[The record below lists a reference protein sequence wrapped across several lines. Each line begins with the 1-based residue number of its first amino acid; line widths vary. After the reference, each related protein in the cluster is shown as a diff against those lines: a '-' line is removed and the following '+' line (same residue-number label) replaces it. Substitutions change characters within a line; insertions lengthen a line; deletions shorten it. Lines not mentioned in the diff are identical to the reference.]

1 MRPDANLWLR
11 AECTVGHLENDPE
24 HVQVLEEIDTRKY
37 EAMQEADQVE
47 EKGVAAE
54 PCEETIVAIGRYH
67 RFRAERHRRVV
78 NNVLIIFVSA
88 VRSIGMSEALDVRE
102 LVPVF
107 LLRESDRELDIGL
120 RVRVVVDQQLITR
133 VMSKF
138 IGMYW
143 SQRIDVENENRFVD
157 IAWLLEGVNVG
168 DVHTSVHR
176 RRCQVRR
183 IEMVG
188 HASPCLSSGSRSQL
202 PTPATRVSR
211 VRGRTAVTVAAL
223 CPGRHRAFAP

>member
-1 MRPDANLWLR
+1 MRPDASLGAR
-11 AECTVGHLENDPE
+11 AECTIGHLENHPK
-24 HVQVLEEIDTRKY
+24 HVQVLEEIDTGKC
-37 EAMQEADQVE
+37 ETMQEADQVE

-54 PCEETIVAIGRYH
+54 SCEESIVATGRY
-67 RFRAERHRRVV
+67 FRLRPKRHWRLV

-88 VRSIGMSEALDVRE
+88 VRSIGTSQALDVRE

-138 IGMYW
+138 IGMCG

-168 DVHTSVHR
+168 DVHTGVHR

-188 HASPCLSSGSRSQL
+188 HASPCS
-202 PTPATRVSR
+202 
-211 VRGRTAVTVAAL
+211 
-223 CPGRHRAFAP
+223 